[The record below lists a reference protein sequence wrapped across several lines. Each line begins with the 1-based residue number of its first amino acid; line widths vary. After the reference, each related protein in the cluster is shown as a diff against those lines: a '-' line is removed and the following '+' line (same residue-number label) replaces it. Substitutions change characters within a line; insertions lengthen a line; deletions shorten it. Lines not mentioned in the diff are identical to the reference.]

1 MLRWIYQLNMRIVMD
16 KIKVHFL
23 HESGL
28 NFIEIAKKLGG
39 TAKDMAKAWVDV
51 EQAKAKFKAKEKVVY
66 RKRLNNKVR
75 RKARSG
81 SK

>member
-1 MLRWIYQLNMRIVMD
+1 MD

-28 NFIEIAKKLGG
+28 NFIEIAKKMGG
-39 TAKDMAKAWVDV
+39 TAKDMAKTWVDV
-51 EQAKAKFKAKEKVVY
+51 EQAKEKFKTKEKVVY
-66 RKRLNNKVR
+66 RKRLINKVR
-75 RKARSG
+75 RKARSS

>member
-1 MLRWIYQLNMRIVMD
+1 MVMD

-23 HESGL
+23 HESGM
-28 NFIEIAKKLGG
+28 NFIDIAKKIGG
-39 TAKDMAKAWVDV
+39 TARDMAKAWTEV
-51 EQAKAKFKAKEKVVY
+51 ENAKAKFKAKEKIVY

-75 RKARSG
+75 RKARSS